1 MSGPVKIF
9 SGFYSETPK
18 VFANEKDLERKTI
31 FIGKTTERGVG

>member
-18 VFANEKDLERKTI
+18 VFANEKILGRKTAVTD
-31 FIGKTTERGVG
+31 KTTELDLG